1 SSLLLDASLGLARI
15 FLGAQR
21 DDADVRSLARE
32 QHRHRPAD
40 AGVAAGDE
48 GRHVL
53 QLGASEVTRRH
64 EAWREAE
71 VGLPAGLVEPLG
83 GHVGGLRAIAGLH
96 RRRAGAR
103 RALPRFKLALAIL
116 EATSALDRA
125 RGRIARP
132 GTGWLGCVH
141 AAYSCNGIAN
151 ALRAA

>member
-1 SSLLLDASLGLARI
+1 
-15 FLGAQR
+15 
-21 DDADVRSLARE
+21 
-32 QHRHRPAD
+32 
-40 AGVAAGDE
+40 
-48 GRHVL
+48 
-53 QLGASEVTRRH
+53 
-64 EAWREAE
+64 EAE

-151 ALRAA
+151 ALRAAGGGGAVVQPRPRFEHGSGARLLHDAVDRADGADRGLGGRSGL